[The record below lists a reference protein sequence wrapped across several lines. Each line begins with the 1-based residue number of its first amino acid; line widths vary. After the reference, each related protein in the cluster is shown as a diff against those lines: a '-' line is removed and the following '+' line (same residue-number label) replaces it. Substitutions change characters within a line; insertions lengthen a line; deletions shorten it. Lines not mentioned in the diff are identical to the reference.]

1 MAKPDAETF
10 EGIAGRL
17 VARQRLGLGGD
28 RPLQQEVHPSCT
40 SDADRLLPFDFP

>member
-17 VARQRLGLGGD
+17 VARQRLGL
-28 RPLQQEVHPSCT
+28 
-40 SDADRLLPFDFP
+40 